1 MSIQLKEI
9 TIAPT
14 PATYAAEFFAAV
26 SAANDPTK
34 SYIYESA
41 GANLSNVRSSAFH
54 QGEKLGTHF
63 RVVVLPTPTKQG
75 FNLAVSINPKPIVR
89 RNRKPAPAIPTSA
102 EPVIEGPEQVI
113 EPESESAT
121 SNVLDG
127 FAQ

>member
-54 QGEKLGTHF
+54 QGAKLGTQEAKSDSTF
-63 RVVVLPTPTKQG
+63 VTEADR
-75 FNLAVSINPKPIVR
+75 A
-89 RNRKPAPAIPTSA
+89 A
-102 EPVIEGPEQVI
+102 EPEAGAGNSDIGGAGDRGSGTGDRTGIRIRHLQRPRRFRPVTWPCD
-113 EPESESAT
+113 
-121 SNVLDG
+121 L
-127 FAQ
+127 